1 MPLLTVIGAGPGLG
15 LEIARVFGRAG
26 FTVALVSRNQEK
38 LDGLAARLAEEGIE
52 ATGFAA
58 DIARPETL
66 TAALR
71 AIRADLGPID
81 VLEFSPADSALAPV
95 GVLDVTPE
103 NLQPQIDFYLGGAL
117 RAVGEV
123 VPDMIAA
130 GSGTILVT
138 TGGGSVAPHA
148 ALANIN
154 IAAAGLR
161 NWVLNLHS
169 ALEPRG
175 VYAAHVAITALIDG
189 GHPDAAAEVIARS
202 YLDLHRSRDRA
213 ELHYVAWDA

>member
-1 MPLLTVIGAGPGLG
+1 MPLLTLLGAGPGLG

-26 FTVALVSRNQEK
+26 FTVALLSRNQAK
-38 LDGLAARLAEEGIE
+38 LDALAALLADEGIR
-52 ATGFAA
+52 AQGFAA
-58 DIARPETL
+58 DITRPDTV

-71 AIRADLGPID
+71 AVKAELGPID
-81 VLEFSPADSALAPV
+81 VLEFSPADSALTPV
-95 GVLDVTPE
+95 GVLDVTLE

-117 RAVGEV
+117 RAIGEV
-123 VPDMIAA
+123 APDMIAA

-161 NWVLNLHS
+161 NWTLNLHS
-169 ALEPRG
+169 ALEPQG
-175 VYAAHVAITALIDG
+175 VYVAHVAITALIDG
-189 GHPDAAAEVIARS
+189 GHPDAAASVIAQS